1 MDISEIT
8 TSSSVN
14 GGGEVLQM
22 NELGFFPNVENLT
35 AQIEKLDTQEPKHR
49 SLLESSYEVKVT
61 RVDDEPL
68 LSVTKFEELN
78 LGPDLLKGIYEMGFT
93 TPSKI
98 QAKALPLL
106 LKKPPQNMI
115 GQSQSGTGKT
125 AAFVLTMLSRIDFNL
140 KSPQA
145 LCLTPS
151 RELAR
156 QIMVEVRKMGKYTPV
171 ITAEAIRES
180 HIRGNRSR
188 HEEFAEA
195 QLIVGTPGTVY
206 DLLKKHV
213 IEKKHMKIFVLDE
226 ADNML
231 DQQGLGDQSIR
242 IKNMMPRECQ
252 IVLFS
257 ATYSSEVR
265 TFATRFAPNANQ
277 FSLKVEEL
285 SVKTIKQFY
294 MDCKN
299 EDHKFEVLDDLYTL
313 LTIGQSIIFV
323 QKRETADRIAKRM
336 TEKGHKVINLHGGL
350 STTERDEVMD
360 GFRKGSAKVL
370 ITTNV
375 LSRGIDVLQV
385 NLVINYD
392 IPMDLSGRNPDY
404 ETYLHRIGRT
414 GRFGR
419 SGVSINFVHDP
430 VSWEVVKSI
439 EKHFQREIVRVPTDD
454 WDVVEKV
461 LRKEVNN

>member
-8 TSSSVN
+8 TSSSTIN
-14 GGGEVLQM
+14 GD
-22 NELGFFPNVENLT
+22 VENLT
-35 AQIEKLDTQEPKHR
+35 TRIENLNTEEPKHS

-61 RVDDEPL
+61 SVDDEPL

-78 LGPDLLKGIYEMGFT
+78 LNPNLLKGVYEMGFT

-106 LKKPPQNMI
+106 LKSPY
-115 GQSQSGTGKT
+115 SQSGTGKT
-125 AAFVLTMLSRIDFNL
+125 AAFVLTMLSRINYDL
-140 KSPQA
+140 KAPQA

-171 ITAEAIRES
+171 ITAEAIRDS
-180 HIRGNRSR
+180 HAKTSGRSR

-206 DLLKKHV
+206 DLLKRKV
-213 IEKKHMKIFVLDE
+213 MEKKHMKIFVLDE

-242 IKNMMPRECQ
+242 IKNMMPPSCQ

-265 TFATRFAPNANQ
+265 SFATRFAPNANQ
-277 FSLKVEEL
+277 FNLKVEEL

-294 MDCKN
+294 MDCKS
-299 EDHKFEVLDDLYTL
+299 EEHKLEVLDDLYTL

-323 QKRETADRIAKRM
+323 QKRETADKIAKRM

-392 IPMDLSGRNPDY
+392 IPMDITGRNPDF

-419 SGVSINFVHDP
+419 TGVSINFVHDA
-430 VSWEVVKSI
+430 VSWEIVQAI
-439 EKHFQREIVRVPTDD
+439 QKHFQREIVKVPTDD
-454 WDVVEKV
+454 WDTVEKI
-461 LRKEVNN
+461 LRKEVS

>member
-1 MDISEIT
+1 MEISELT
-8 TSSSVN
+8 TSTSSAN
-14 GGGEVLQM
+14 GDVDNLATQ
-22 NELGFFPNVENLT
+22 VES
-35 AQIEKLDTQEPKHR
+35 LDTSEPKHR

-61 RVDDEPL
+61 SVDDEPL

-78 LGPDLLKGIYEMGFT
+78 LSPNVLKGIYEMGFT

-106 LKKPPQNMI
+106 LKTPPQNMI

-125 AAFVLTMLSRIDFNL
+125 AAFVLTMLSRIDYNL
-140 KSPQA
+140 KAPQA

-180 HIRGNRSR
+180 HVKASGKSR

-206 DLLKKHV
+206 DLLKKKV

-257 ATYSSEVR
+257 ATYSNDVR
-265 TFATRFAPNANQ
+265 SFATRFAPNANQ

-299 EDHKFEVLDDLYTL
+299 DEHKFEVLDDLYTL

-336 TEKGHKVINLHGGL
+336 TDKGHKVINLHGGL
-350 STTERDEVMD
+350 STAERDEVMD

-392 IPMDLSGRNPDY
+392 IPMDLSGRNPDF

-419 SGVSINFVHDP
+419 TGVSINFVHDA
-430 VSWEVVKSI
+430 VSWEMVQAI
-439 EKHFQREIVRVPTDD
+439 QKHFQRDIVKVPTDD
-454 WDVVEKV
+454 WDTVEKI
-461 LRKEVNN
+461 LRKEVNA

>member
-1 MDISEIT
+1 
-8 TSSSVN
+8 
-14 GGGEVLQM
+14 
-22 NELGFFPNVENLT
+22 
-35 AQIEKLDTQEPKHR
+35 
-49 SLLESSYEVKVT
+49 
-61 RVDDEPL
+61 
-68 LSVTKFEELN
+68 
-78 LGPDLLKGIYEMGFT
+78 
-93 TPSKI
+93 
-98 QAKALPLL
+98 
-106 LKKPPQNMI
+106 MI

-125 AAFVLTMLSRIDFNL
+125 AAFVLTMLSRIDYDL
-140 KSPQA
+140 KAPQA

-171 ITAEAIRES
+171 ITAEAIRVS
-180 HIRGNRSR
+180 DAKTSGKSR

-206 DLLKKHV
+206 DLLKRKV
-213 IEKKHMKIFVLDE
+213 MERKHMKIFVLDE

-231 DQQGLGDQSIR
+231 DQQGLGDQI
-242 IKNMMPRECQ
+242 
-252 IVLFS
+252 
-257 ATYSSEVR
+257 
-265 TFATRFAPNANQ
+265 
-277 FSLKVEEL
+277 EEL

-299 EDHKFEVLDDLYTL
+299 EEHKFEVLDDLYTL

-323 QKRETADRIAKRM
+323 QKRETADKIAKRM
-336 TEKGHKVINLHGGL
+336 TDKGHKVINLHGGL
-350 STTERDEVMD
+350 STGERDEVMD

-392 IPMDLSGRNPDY
+392 IPMDVTGRSPDF

-419 SGVSINFVHDP
+419 TGVSINFVHDA
-430 VSWEVVKSI
+430 VSWEIVQAI
-439 EKHFQREIVRVPTDD
+439 QKHFQREIVKVPTDD
-454 WDVVEKV
+454 WEI
-461 LRKEVNN
+461 

>member
-1 MDISEIT
+1 MEISELT
-8 TSSSVN
+8 TSTSSANGDVN
-14 GGGEVLQM
+14 VDNLATQ
-22 NELGFFPNVENLT
+22 VES
-35 AQIEKLDTQEPKHR
+35 LDTQEQ
-49 SLLESSYEVKVT
+49 SSYEVKVT
-61 RVDDEPL
+61 SVDDEPL

-78 LGPDLLKGIYEMGFT
+78 LSPNVLKGIYEMGFT

-106 LKKPPQNMI
+106 LKTPPQNMI

-125 AAFVLTMLSRIDFNL
+125 AAFVLTMLSRIDYNL
-140 KSPQA
+140 KAPQA

-180 HIRGNRSR
+180 HVKASGKSR

-206 DLLKKHV
+206 DLLKKKV

-257 ATYSSEVR
+257 ATYSNEVR
-265 TFATRFAPNANQ
+265 SFATRFAPNANQ

-299 EDHKFEVLDDLYTL
+299 EDHKVEVLDDLYTL

-350 STTERDEVMD
+350 STAERDEVMD

-392 IPMDLSGRNPDY
+392 IPMDLTGRNPDF

-419 SGVSINFVHDP
+419 TGVSINFVHDA
-430 VSWEVVKSI
+430 VSWEMVQAI
-439 EKHFQREIVRVPTDD
+439 QKHFQREIVKVPTDD
-454 WDVVEKV
+454 WDTVEKI
-461 LRKEVNN
+461 LRKEVNV